1 MAGEAEDEQSLFEG
15 SLPPEFSE
23 TNELVSISD
32 LEKLE
37 HELRGSN
44 NTGAQALER
53 TNLNF
58 DIEKQRL
65 LHDLHLCK
73 MEVSKKVLQIDNLKA
88 DHMAMLEELEEKLQ
102 DGEHER
108 NLLQT
113 KLKSQQGIY
122 ASAQDEMRNRHESMR
137 SELEKILKR
146 QQDLE
151 LINEKLQAEAG
162 ELRRNIGLIT
172 LPVMSSETFSCLKFT
187 NEQTLS
193 LRDFVLLKI
202 HLIAQPLTEEV
213 AKLKKELHENAHQ
226 AGYFK
231 DQYEQIVNKFSD
243 EHKKHADLVVRFQ
256 KQSIELKET
265 EKLIKEGDYRIK
277 TFDHIKSERDALRSD
292 FDSLKVELN
301 NVELSYQGLQRE
313 RDEMKSDL
321 VAAKQSITL
330 LQRDKEY
337 LSMNSS
343 ELNEKVANLEER
355 LRSAVSHAQDMQKAR
370 EESYEKFIASR
381 DQSRMDYEDK
391 LKNEL
396 DDVKTKMEQDM
407 QRVKTN
413 LIEMH
418 ERDRK
423 CLKESYDQLLVEKD
437 RAVVSEREAVE
448 RYDKLWQEHQR
459 IKSDSEATVSKIESD
474 ARVKLFE
481 ADRTIV
487 SLEES
492 LQSART
498 AQLENDK
505 LSKKLDV
512 FTKEYQLLQLSTEKE
527 ITKLKL
533 EIKEKEEKLKSLE
546 NRHQQFGSGQHKAL
560 FQNFDA
566 VEENDFEFDPFGNVT
581 NNEISHKSK
590 FQYVRRVVELEREN
604 SRLSKEIENLQESIR
619 KRETDSYNFDLGLVA
634 PDFSS
639 DQPYQLLLNRLK
651 SSELER
657 EKKERQIREMRSQN
671 SALEMRVTQLQFDI
685 DRLLNNRKEI
695 ILIKEALRKQIA
707 VHEASHDSNG
717 EEEEES
723 CVTFSDKENE
733 MNGPSMLKLTKPKW
747 VNKLKNASR

>member
-1 MAGEAEDEQSLFEG
+1 MATEQDDEQQSLFEG

-23 TNELVSISD
+23 MNEPLSISD
-32 LEKLE
+32 MEKLD
-37 HELRGSN
+37 HEFRGPNDAERAAMGRSN
-44 NTGAQALER
+44 P
-53 TNLNF
+53 NF

-88 DHMAMLEELEEKLQ
+88 DQMAILEEMDEKLQ
-102 DGEHER
+102 DCEHER

-122 ASAQDEMRNRHESMR
+122 ANAQEDMRKRHEGMR

-162 ELRRNIGLIT
+162 ELRRNIGLIS
-172 LPVMSSETFSCLKFT
+172 LPVMSSETFSRLKFT
-187 NEQTLS
+187 NEQALS

-202 HLIAQPLTEEV
+202 HLIAQPLTDDIE
-213 AKLKKELHENAHQ
+213 KLKKELHEVSHQ
-226 AGYFK
+226 ASYFK
-231 DQYEQIVNKFSD
+231 DQYEQIVNKFSE

-277 TFDHIKSERDALRSD
+277 TYDDVKAERDNLRSE

-321 VAAKQSITL
+321 VAAKQSINL

-337 LSMNSS
+337 LSMNNS
-343 ELNEKVANLEER
+343 ELNEKVASLEER
-355 LRSAVSHAQDMQKAR
+355 MRSAVSHAQDMQKAR
-370 EESYEKFIASR
+370 EESYEKYIASR

-391 LKNEL
+391 LKSEL
-396 DDVKTKMEQDM
+396 EDVKTKMEQDM

-423 CLKESYDQLLVEKD
+423 CLKESYDQLLIEKD
-437 RAVVSEREAVE
+437 RAIISERESVE
-448 RYDKLWQEHQR
+448 RYDKLWQDYQR
-459 IKSDSEATVSKIESD
+459 IKSDSEATISKVESD

-512 FTKEYQLLQLSTEKE
+512 FAKEYQLLQLSTEKE
-527 ITKLKL
+527 IARLKL
-533 EIKEKEEKLKSLE
+533 DLRERDEKLRNLETKS
-546 NRHQQFGSGQHKAL
+546 HQFGTSHSKSM
-560 FQNFDA
+560 FSNFDLA
-566 VEENDFEFDPFGNVT
+566 EEPNFELDPFENMVD
-581 NNEISHKSK
+581 NDVNLKSK
-590 FQYVRRVVELEREN
+590 FQYARRVVELEREN
-604 SRLSKEIENLQESIR
+604 SLLGKEIESLQEFIR
-619 KRETDSYNFDLGLVA
+619 KLETGAFNFDSGLLA
-634 PDFSS
+634 PDLTS

-651 SSELER
+651 TSELDK

-671 SALEMRVTQLQFDI
+671 SALETRVTQLQFDI

-707 VHEASHDSNG
+707 AHETSK
-717 EEEEES
+717 ES
-723 CVTFSDKENE
+723 DEDESYVTFSDKENE
-733 MNGPSMLKLTKPKW
+733 ANGPTILKLTKPKW

>member
-37 HELRGSN
+37 HELRISN
-44 NTGAQALER
+44 NTGAEALER

-122 ASAQDEMRNRHESMR
+122 ANAQEEMRKRHESMR
-137 SELEKILKR
+137 SELEKIFKR

-172 LPVMSSETFSCLKFT
+172 LPVMSSETFSRLKFT

-213 AKLKKELHENAHQ
+213 AKLKKELHEVTHQ

-337 LSMNSS
+337 LSMNSA
-343 ELNEKVANLEER
+343 ELNEKVVNLEER

-370 EESYEKFIASR
+370 EESYEKYIASR

-448 RYDKLWQEHQR
+448 RYDKLWQNYQR

-619 KRETDSYNFDLGLVA
+619 KPETDSYNFDLDLVA

-733 MNGPSMLKLTKPKW
+733 MNGPSMLKLIKPKW